1 MQELELSF
9 VDSIAKIGEETWRG
23 LVGKENPFTRY
34 EFLHALEY
42 TACTTEETGWQPHH
56 VIVRTSGDGAN
67 VLADHSGTETINTV
81 EAIVPLFL
89 KNNSW
94 GEYVFDWSWAN
105 AYKSH
110 GFEYYPKFVTA
121 APFTPSVGQ
130 RIFVRDKNR
139 QEELFKLI
147 TDKIKEKAEFIGAS
161 SWHILFP
168 QEDEHLL
175 LNKLG
180 IAARVGSQFHWQNRG
195 YENFDDFLSA
205 MNSRKRKSIR
215 KERKSVAGQEVSF
228 RCTEGVEISEQQ
240 WADFYLF
247 YQSTYAMRGMQGY
260 LKQTFFRAVA
270 ESMPEQLML
279 INAMQN
285 KRDIAAA
292 LFFKNSETLFGRY
305 WGSAQDYHFLHFE
318 TCYYQGQ
325 EYAIREKLKSFDS
338 GAQGEHKIQRGF
350 EPILTYSN
358 HWLSHQGFRDAIANF
373 LDEEK
378 PHILQYK
385 DSARELLPFKKE

>member
-56 VIVRTSGDGAN
+56 VIVRTSGNGAN

-195 YENFDDFLSA
+195 YGSFDDFLAA

-215 KERKSVAGQEVSF
+215 KYF
-228 RCTEGVEISEQQ
+228 
-240 WADFYLF
+240 
-247 YQSTYAMRGMQGY
+247 
-260 LKQTFFRAVA
+260 
-270 ESMPEQLML
+270 
-279 INAMQN
+279 
-285 KRDIAAA
+285 
-292 LFFKNSETLFGRY
+292 
-305 WGSAQDYHFLHFE
+305 
-318 TCYYQGQ
+318 
-325 EYAIREKLKSFDS
+325 
-338 GAQGEHKIQRGF
+338 
-350 EPILTYSN
+350 
-358 HWLSHQGFRDAIANF
+358 
-373 LDEEK
+373 
-378 PHILQYK
+378 
-385 DSARELLPFKKE
+385 